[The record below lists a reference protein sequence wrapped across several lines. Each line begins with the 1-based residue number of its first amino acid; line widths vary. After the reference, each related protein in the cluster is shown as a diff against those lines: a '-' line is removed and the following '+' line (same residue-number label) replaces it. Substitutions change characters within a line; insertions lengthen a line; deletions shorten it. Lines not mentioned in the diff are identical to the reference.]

1 MKVFVAEDDAV
12 SRRLLEVRL
21 TRWGYE
27 VVSAANGQEALERI
41 LASPGPRLV
50 ILDWMMP
57 EVDGMEV
64 CRRLRAQPKGDY
76 TYIIMLTA
84 KVQEQDL
91 VVGFEAGVDDYIT
104 KPFQEAELHSRIRA
118 AERIVS
124 LQGDLQ
130 RKVHELA
137 SALEHV
143 RTLQGLLPICMHCH
157 KVRNE
162 KNLWQKLEAYI
173 EDHSDTRFSHA
184 LCEECLE
191 KYYPEVAQSRA
202 EKTPTK

>member
-1 MKVFVAEDDAV
+1 MRIFVAEDDAV

-21 TRWGYE
+21 SRWGYD
-27 VVSAANGQEALERI
+27 VVSCANGKEALDRI
-41 LASPGPRLV
+41 QAESGPRLV

-57 EVDGMEV
+57 ELDGVEV
-64 CRRLRAQPKGDY
+64 CRRLRSEAKGEY
-76 TYIIMLTA
+76 NYIIILTA

-91 VVGFEAGVDDYIT
+91 VAGFEAGADDYIT
-104 KPFQEAELHSRIRA
+104 KPFQETELHSRIRA
-118 AERIVS
+118 AERIIN

-130 RKVHELA
+130 RKVRELA
-137 SALEHV
+137 SALDHV

-173 EDHSDTRFSHA
+173 EEHSDTRFSHA

-191 KYYPEVAQSRA
+191 KYYPEVAQSRS
-202 EKTPTK
+202 EKTPTR

>member
-1 MKVFVAEDDAV
+1 MRVFVAEDDAV

-21 TRWGYE
+21 SRWGYD
-27 VVSAANGQEALERI
+27 VASCANGREALDRI
-41 LASPGPRLV
+41 QGESGPRLV

-57 EVDGMEV
+57 ELDGVEV
-64 CRRLRAQPKGDY
+64 CRRLRSEAKGEY

-91 VVGFEAGVDDYIT
+91 VAGFEAGADDYIT

-118 AERIVS
+118 AERIIN

-130 RKVHELA
+130 RKVRELA
-137 SALEHV
+137 AALEHV

-173 EDHSDTRFSHA
+173 EEHSDTRFSHA

-191 KYYPEVAQSRA
+191 KYYPEVAQSRS
-202 EKTPTK
+202 EKTPTR